1 MRMRECACAAS
12 IYINTYLY
20 TDEQADPTLES
31 LEAQERDDVLR
42 ALVCVGCQ
50 LLPEVHHTCLCR
62 FTWGLSVAECNRRAK
77 LGCIEVLAMLR
88 ERGDSIQVCACQLP
102 LQSIT

>member
-42 ALVCVGCQ
+42 ALV
-50 LLPEVHHTCLCR
+50 
-62 FTWGLSVAECNRRAK
+62 
-77 LGCIEVLAMLR
+77 
-88 ERGDSIQVCACQLP
+88 
-102 LQSIT
+102 